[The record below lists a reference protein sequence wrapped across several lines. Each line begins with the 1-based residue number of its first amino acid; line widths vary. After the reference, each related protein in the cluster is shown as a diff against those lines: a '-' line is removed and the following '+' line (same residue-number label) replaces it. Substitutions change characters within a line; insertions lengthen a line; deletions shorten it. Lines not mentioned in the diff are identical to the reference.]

1 MTDQSSHEK
10 RLSPGGRAPH
20 PAEASTVTQHHGR
33 VVSEAPTVV
42 RGGSEKARPA
52 QPPRDPNALV
62 QGERLDHFEL
72 QEYIDVGGMGTVFR
86 AWDTKLH
93 RQVAVKVLPQEY
105 ADNRESVQ
113 RFLQEARAAAQLNHE
128 NISRVYFAGQS
139 HDMAYIVFEYVE
151 GLDARRL
158 LQQRGAFT
166 SAEVVNY
173 AIQIASALKHACACD
188 VVHRD
193 IKPSNIVITPDG
205 RAKLV
210 DMGLARNF
218 DTRSGLTVS
227 GVTLGTFD
235 YLSPEQAEDPR
246 MADVRSDIYSLGC
259 TLFHMITGQPPFPE
273 GNALQKMLLHRQETP
288 PDPRKFDRGI
298 PVRLSS
304 IIQKMMNKKP
314 NERYQNAD
322 HLLQELT
329 FLAGE
334 LGLKSTTPDG
344 LIWVAP
350 GSVPVS
356 TWQRHAIWLLPMTIL
371 MLAALL
377 VELVSQST
385 ETGLDDD
392 SLLSLQQANV
402 SLSEDSQNEVTV
414 GESIPLPERQE
425 PFLNKG
431 DVEEIP
437 QVSSDL
443 SPDLQRTMSSEPEL
457 SGPGKN
463 GLPSNP
469 TVPRAF
475 DLFVDSE
482 EFNPL
487 GDENSPSVEPLTVD
501 INELSPEPREPAD
514 VTTELQNG
522 LVPEDG
528 ASSVPAPEVSGV
540 LVVDPMGTENTY
552 STLRDAVRDAIKR
565 SITEIEIRSNG
576 RLREGP
582 IQISGL
588 RRLII
593 RAGEGFR
600 PTLVFD
606 PERTSAEVQQQFI
619 TVREGTLDLI
629 NLDLEL
635 DVPEGGQPGDWKLL
649 SFQSAEGM
657 TLQGCTLTL
666 SNRFSQRASLISAV
680 WPRVAGIPDVGNR
693 DNESSDRTVILEFR
707 GCFFRGGADVLYLSQ
722 PPEIRVELRD
732 NNVVAVANRLM
743 VVEMQ
748 QGSESKVSLEMSHLT
763 ARVDNGLLL
772 VDSRGTSVPDID
784 IVSDDNIFVTSPQA
798 SLVTHRGEATVSA
811 FRTSLQWEGHRNFY
825 ERTVDFWAIESTA
838 PSLMMSGNS
847 YEKYNFEDWAAIWK
861 NHVTEPQIDR
871 VRWATTVAESLPLWK
886 INPEDFILDP
896 LENPAVKGA
905 SDGRDAG
912 ADIAGISNQNS
923 RRGTPLTP

>member
-1 MTDQSSHEK
+1 MTDQSSHEI
-10 RLSPGGRAPH
+10 RSCPGDRAPH
-20 PAEASTVTQHHGR
+20 PGEASTVTQHPNS

-42 RGGSEKARPA
+42 SDGSKKNRPS
-52 QPPRDPNALV
+52 QPSRDPNALV

-86 AWDTKLH
+86 AWDTKLQ

-105 ADNRESVQ
+105 AKNRESVQ

-139 HDMAYIVFEYVE
+139 CDMAYIVFEYVE

-166 SAEVVNY
+166 PAEVVNY
-173 AIQIASALKHACACD
+173 GIQIASALKHACARD

-193 IKPSNIVITPDG
+193 IKPSNIVITSDG

-259 TLFHMITGQPPFPE
+259 TLFHMITGQPPFPD

-288 PDPRKFDRGI
+288 PDPRKFDHGI
-298 PVRLSS
+298 PVRLSY

-314 NERYQNAD
+314 NERYQSAD
-322 HLLQELT
+322 LLLQELT

-356 TWQRHAIWLLPMTIL
+356 TWQRHAIWILPVTIL

-385 ETGLDDD
+385 EISLDDD
-392 SLLSLQQANV
+392 RLLSLQQAEVLPAVDDQNDVNKGV
-402 SLSEDSQNEVTV
+402 SV
-414 GESIPLPERQE
+414 PLPEQQE
-425 PFLNKG
+425 PSLTKDEVDNIPRVTNFL
-431 DVEEIP
+431 
-437 QVSSDL
+437 SSG
-443 SPDLQRTMSSEPEL
+443 LQPTMSDESGFV
-457 SGPGKN
+457 GPGEN
-463 GLPSNP
+463 GLPSGVTAP
-469 TVPRAF
+469 PAF
-475 DLFVDSE
+475 DVFVDSE
-482 EFNPL
+482 EFNPV
-487 GDENSPSVEPLTVD
+487 GDENSLSVEPLTVD
-501 INELSPEPREPAD
+501 INELSSETREPAD
-514 VTTELQNG
+514 LTTELQNG
-522 LVPEDG
+522 LVQDDER
-528 ASSVPAPEVSGV
+528 SSVPAPEVSGV
-540 LVVDPMGTENTY
+540 LVVDPLGTENAY
-552 STLRDAVRDAIKR
+552 LTLRDAVRDAIKR

-635 DVPEGGQPGDWKLL
+635 DVPEGGQAGDWKLL

-680 WPRVAGIPDVGNR
+680 WPRVAGIPDVANR
-693 DNESSDRTVILEFR
+693 DNDSSDRTVILEFR

-743 VVEMQ
+743 VVETQ
-748 QGSESKVSLEMSHLT
+748 QGSESMVSLEMSHLT

-784 IVSDDNIFVTSPQA
+784 IVSDDNIFLTSPQA

-811 FRTSLQWEGHRNFY
+811 FRTSLQWKGHRNFY
-825 ERTVDFWAIESTA
+825 ERTVDFWVIESTA
-838 PSLMMSGNS
+838 PSLMMSDDS
-847 YEKYNFEDWAAIWK
+847 YEKYNFEDWAVIWE

-871 VRWATTVAESLPLWK
+871 VRWATKVAESVPLWK
-886 INPEDFILDP
+886 MNPEDFILDP

-912 ADIAGISNQNS
+912 ADIAGISN
-923 RRGTPLTP
+923 